1 MAISD
6 KLTKLAQT
14 KSAIKTAIE
23 TKGVTVGSIPFGQ
36 YPSKI
41 EAIEGGGGG
50 GFDTSQIT
58 RADYMFYNSPL
69 TTLDL
74 NGLDTGSVVN
84 MNYMFYGS
92 KATTLD
98 LSFFDT
104 SSVTSMI
111 SMFHGSSATTLDL
124 SSFDTSSVTNMSN
137 MFQNSQATNGFARTQ
152 VDADKFNTSSNKPAG
167 LNFVVKP

>member
-23 TKGVTVGSIPFGQ
+23 TKGVTVGSIPFGE
-36 YPSKI
+36 YPAKI
-41 EAIEGGGGG
+41 EAIEGG

-58 RADYMFYNSPL
+58 RADYMFFNSPL
-69 TTLDL
+69 TALDL

-98 LSFFDT
+98 LSSFNT
-104 SSVTSMI
+104 NKVTSMI
-111 SMFHGSSATTLDL
+111 SMFQKLSATTLDL
-124 SSFDTSSVTNMSN
+124 SSFDTSKVTNMSS
-137 MFQNSQATNGFARTQ
+137 MFRGSSATNGFARTQ